1 MNWLPDLPEEQGDY
15 LWVNIWGCNCCVR
28 SSGICWIREVEPED
42 SPEYSW
48 QSKNGKLLGLFDSGV
63 SLRLVGTPDID
74 YFLKLKL
81 PPAKE

>member
-28 SSGICWIREVEPED
+28 SSGICWIREVEPEEN
-42 SPEYSW
+42 PEYSW
-48 QSKNGKLLGLFDSGV
+48 TAKNGKLLGLFDV
-63 SLRLVGTPDID
+63 SLRLDGTPDID

-81 PPAKE
+81 PPTKE